1 MNSKE
6 NGLDFIQDIIIN
18 LENTYKSPER
28 DIRRKSEKFLKEAEK
43 DILNYFPIALEVI
56 KSNQLSKELNNSLV
70 IYMRNTI
77 INKKNSKELSE
88 EFIINLL
95 KIIVDCILDISY
107 PDNCLKEMN
116 KCFEELIAYNIIEK
130 NPKIIEELME
140 IFKNKINENAINPLS
155 YKGLGYIF
163 ENILCS
169 SSTDEKNADSI
180 ISMQLNSTDFMI
192 NKIINILRN
201 IQINNDNDRQKVSI
215 LLDEI
220 KVLFSLLLNIS
231 VHSQKTFKNSDKFK
245 DLLTGI
251 FSEYGIQMMN
261 INFEDKND
269 IGFKMKTK
277 ILKFIISTI
286 PLLPNFINN
295 KDLLLR
301 HQKLIMYCINTL
313 ETPGIINK
321 IIGNTFFEKYAEQM
335 ILYLKKIGF
344 SDSFRL
350 DFEKYLLT
358 LTKKIVIPLLVSSEN
373 EYADIEDDEEG
384 NNYANYIYDI
394 VLTRK
399 SKNLN
404 VSISKFLYF
413 GSKSENY
420 LKFLLEYSIDCIQ
433 LTIGIKIE
441 QICNPNIVNLK
452 EDYML
457 VNNNINE
464 IMRIETCF
472 MILCI
477 LSKRIIKSENQNE
490 YIQILIKF
498 TQENL
503 NLLSNFI
510 NQFSL
515 IKERV
520 CLFFSI
526 YITQFLDNNINS
538 EIFKNI
544 FDFLF
549 FNIFNE
555 GRPVGKYESFE
566 AIKKAMTH
574 KFFNNSIL
582 DKIIEKYSMKFIS
595 YIVQAK
601 NPLYFEILSQISE
614 SIKNEDMLFE
624 LLNSLFNRVIK
635 EISPRRLSHNT
646 NFDMKV
652 EGSLTNNYKTIINKC
667 FEVIRSI
674 FNNELFI
681 IKYYYKIEEMINP
694 LLKYMKYPNKI
705 DFDDDIVII
714 ITIIIKILKKI
725 PLCAINL
732 LPDLPKYLRKN
743 KGMNL
748 LLYELI
754 NQYIINDNENILIK
768 EENSKVF
775 FKLFKKSFAKEN
787 DEISS
792 YLATLIAQIWFTVSN
807 NIPSKIIMDIILFS
821 LERLHNILL
830 NEKSNH
836 SDMSISINEQSLSM
850 SLITLLFCSF
860 INYPIISCNNIKF
873 EELIHYTHYQF
884 AYDIYSPYQ
893 VKLLILGDCSLI
905 RNEKIF
911 DNFQNIIPS
920 FLNISFRFLKNLK
933 KHESNSL
940 KKNDNKEIRK
950 NLIDD
955 DNEDDN
961 EIENEN
967 ENEEEE
973 MTLEILDDES
983 KIYEERGNI
992 KQERIYEF
1000 KEIDYRTIN
1009 PIKNIDEY
1017 KIFKECIEM
1026 LKNKKCDIL
1035 NKWMGNLNEED
1046 MKSFSDIIAT
1056 IRINIQNGKNNID
1069 VPRKLV
1075 KIKKSENNI

>member
-1 MNSKE
+1 MNSKV

-18 LENTYKSPER
+18 LENTYKSPEK

-77 INKKNSKELSE
+77 INKKDSRELSE

-116 KCFEELIAYNIIEK
+116 KCFEELIAYKIIEK

-180 ISMQLNSTDFMI
+180 ISKQLNSTDFMI
-192 NKIINILRN
+192 KKIISILRN
-201 IQINNDNDRQKVSI
+201 IQINDDNDKKKVSL

-231 VHSQKTFKNSDKFK
+231 VHSQKTFKKSDKFK

-251 FSEYGIQMMN
+251 FCEYGIQMMN

-269 IGFKMKTK
+269 ICFKMKTK

-286 PLLPNFINN
+286 PLLPNFIEN
-295 KDLLLR
+295 KDLLLK

-313 ETPGIINK
+313 ETPGTINK

-413 GSKSENY
+413 GSKSDNY
-420 LKFLLEYSIDCIQ
+420 LKFLLEYSINCIQ
-433 LTIGIKIE
+433 LTIGIKFE
-441 QICNPNIVNLK
+441 QIYNPNIVNLN
-452 EDYML
+452 EDYMF

-464 IMRIETCF
+464 VMRIETCF
-472 MILCI
+472 MVLCI
-477 LSKRIIKSENQNE
+477 LSKRIIKSENQND
-490 YIQILIKF
+490 YIKILIKF
-498 TQENL
+498 TEENL

-510 NQFSL
+510 NQFPI

-538 EIFKNI
+538 ETFKNI

-555 GRPVGKYESFE
+555 GKPVGKYESFE
-566 AIKKAMTH
+566 TIKKAITH
-574 KFFNNSIL
+574 KLFNNNLL
-582 DKIIEKYSMKFIS
+582 DKIIEKYSIKFIS

-624 LLNSLFNRVIK
+624 LLNTLFNRVIK
-635 EISPRRLSHNT
+635 EISPRR
-646 NFDMKV
+646 
-652 EGSLTNNYKTIINKC
+652 
-667 FEVIRSI
+667 
-674 FNNELFI
+674 
-681 IKYYYKIEEMINP
+681 
-694 LLKYMKYPNKI
+694 
-705 DFDDDIVII
+705 
-714 ITIIIKILKKI
+714 
-725 PLCAINL
+725 
-732 LPDLPKYLRKN
+732 
-743 KGMNL
+743 
-748 LLYELI
+748 
-754 NQYIINDNENILIK
+754 
-768 EENSKVF
+768 
-775 FKLFKKSFAKEN
+775 
-787 DEISS
+787 
-792 YLATLIAQIWFTVSN
+792 
-807 NIPSKIIMDIILFS
+807 
-821 LERLHNILL
+821 
-830 NEKSNH
+830 
-836 SDMSISINEQSLSM
+836 
-850 SLITLLFCSF
+850 
-860 INYPIISCNNIKF
+860 
-873 EELIHYTHYQF
+873 
-884 AYDIYSPYQ
+884 
-893 VKLLILGDCSLI
+893 
-905 RNEKIF
+905 
-911 DNFQNIIPS
+911 
-920 FLNISFRFLKNLK
+920 
-933 KHESNSL
+933 
-940 KKNDNKEIRK
+940 
-950 NLIDD
+950 
-955 DNEDDN
+955 
-961 EIENEN
+961 
-967 ENEEEE
+967 
-973 MTLEILDDES
+973 
-983 KIYEERGNI
+983 
-992 KQERIYEF
+992 
-1000 KEIDYRTIN
+1000 
-1009 PIKNIDEY
+1009 
-1017 KIFKECIEM
+1017 
-1026 LKNKKCDIL
+1026 
-1035 NKWMGNLNEED
+1035 
-1046 MKSFSDIIAT
+1046 
-1056 IRINIQNGKNNID
+1056 
-1069 VPRKLV
+1069 
-1075 KIKKSENNI
+1075 

>member
-18 LENTYKSPER
+18 LENTYKSPEK

-140 IFKNKINENAINPLS
+140 IFNNKIKENAINPLS

-180 ISMQLNSTDFMI
+180 ISMQLNSTDIMI

-201 IQINNDNDRQKVSI
+201 IQINNESDRQKVSL

-251 FSEYGIQMMN
+251 FCEYGIQMMD

-286 PLLPNFINN
+286 SLLPNFIQN
-295 KDLLLR
+295 KDLLFR
-301 HQKLIMYCINTL
+301 HQKLIKYCINTL
-313 ETPGIINK
+313 ETPGTINK
-321 IIGNTFFEKYAEQM
+321 IIGNTYFEKYAEQM

-344 SDSFRL
+344 SDSFKL
-350 DFEKYLLT
+350 DFEKYLLI

-420 LKFLLEYSIDCIQ
+420 LKFLLEYSINCIQ
-433 LTIGIKIE
+433 LTIGIKFE
-441 QICNPNIVNLK
+441 QICNPNIVNLN

-457 VNNNINE
+457 VNKNINE
-464 IMRIETCF
+464 VMRIETCF
-472 MILCI
+472 MVLCI

-498 TQENL
+498 IQENL

-555 GRPVGKYESFE
+555 GKPVGKYESFE
-566 AIKKAMTH
+566 AIKKAITH
-574 KFFNNSIL
+574 KLFNNNML
-582 DKIIEKYSMKFIS
+582 DKIIEKYSIKFIS

-614 SIKNEDMLFE
+614 SIKNEDMLYE
-624 LLNSLFNRVIK
+624 LLNTLFNRVIK

-646 NFDMKV
+646 TDMKV
-652 EGSLTNNYKTIINKC
+652 EGILTNNYKAIINKC

-681 IKYYYKIEEMINP
+681 IKYYSKIEEMIFP
-694 LLKYMKYPNKI
+694 LLKYMRYPNKI

-725 PLCAINL
+725 PPIAINL

-754 NQYIINDNENILIK
+754 NQYIINDNENLLIK

-787 DEISS
+787 DEISY
-792 YLATLIAQIWFTVSN
+792 YLAVLIAQIWFTISN
-807 NIPSKIIMDIILFS
+807 NIPTKIIIDIILFS
-821 LERLHNILL
+821 LDRLHNILL

-836 SDMSISINEQSLSM
+836 SDMSISINQQSLSM
-850 SLITLLFCSF
+850 SIITLLFCSF
-860 INYPIISCNNIKF
+860 INYPLISCNNIKF
-873 EELIHYTHYQF
+873 EELIHYTQYQL

-893 VKLLILGDCSLI
+893 VKLLILGVCSLI
-905 RNEKIF
+905 RNEKILE
-911 DNFQNIIPS
+911 NFQNIIPS

-933 KHESNSL
+933 KYESNSL
-940 KKNDNKEIRK
+940 KIIENNKIRK
-950 NLIDD
+950 NLIE
-955 DNEDDN
+955 EDDN
-961 EIENEN
+961 EEENEYEN
-967 ENEEEE
+967 DNEEEE
-973 MTLEILDDES
+973 MTLEIVDDEN
-983 KIYEERGNI
+983 KIYEERENT
-992 KQERIYEF
+992 KQDTIYQF
-1000 KEIDYRTIN
+1000 KEIDCRTIN
-1009 PIKNIDEY
+1009 PIKNFDEY
-1017 KIFKECIEM
+1017 KIFKESIEII
-1026 LKNKKCDIL
+1026 KNKQCDIL
-1035 NKWMGNLNEED
+1035 NKWMGNLSEEE
-1046 MKSFSDIIAT
+1046 MKIFSDIIAT

-1075 KIKKSENNI
+1075 KIKKSENKI